1 MPHHHRLTH
10 PDDLTVTNGTFDK
23 HSNAVFG

>member
-10 PDDLTVTNGTFDK
+10 PNDLTVTDTTIGK
-23 HSNAVFG
+23 YSNAVFG